1 MLAPI
6 IALAALLLVAC
17 GNDPVIPTPSAN
29 PPTMTC
35 PADVSARVSLNA
47 SQLVEFAAPTVSGGV
62 APVTLTC
69 TPASGS
75 RFSLG
80 TTSVTCVVVDSFTHT
95 GQCSFKV
102 TLTRATLGATRF
114 LAFGD
119 SVTGGQ
125 NGLSESLVAPRYVD
139 VPNAYPTKLQASLQR
154 DFPDQGIVVV
164 NKGLGGELVEDAL
177 ERLPGVLAQY
187 QPDAVLLLDGYNN
200 LRNWCSLSQGV
211 TPVTPACATT
221 IDLVVAKLG
230 ECVRTA
236 RRSSGVRYVFL
247 STLTP
252 SGLLRGS
259 FDRRI
264 SLDAVIRLNALIA
277 EMAGAEGA
285 TLVDPYP
292 LFLGRVSE
300 LVNDDGLHLTAA
312 GNEVLAAVFFDKIT
326 ATIPQTSVP
335 SSARVR

>member
-17 GNDPVIPTPSAN
+17 GNDPVIPTPSTN

-80 TTSVTCVVVDSFTHT
+80 TTSVTCVVADSLNHT

-102 TLTRATLGATRF
+102 TLTRTTLGATRF

-119 SVTGGQ
+119 SVTKGQ
-125 NGLSESLVAPRYVD
+125 NGLAESLVAPRFD
-139 VPNAYPTKLQASLQR
+139 DTPNAYPTKLQASLQR
-154 DFPDQGIVVV
+154 DFPDQGIVVI
-164 NKGLGGELVEDAL
+164 NEGLDGEFVEQAL
-177 ERLPGVLAQY
+177 ERLPGVLAQD

-200 LRNWCSLSQGV
+200 LLNWCSLSQGV
-211 TPVTPACATT
+211 TLTCKTT
-221 IDLVVAKLG
+221 IDLVVKNLR

-236 RRSSGVRYVFL
+236 RSSSGVRYVFL

-264 SLDAVIRLNALIA
+264 SPAAVIRLNAKIA

-292 LFLGRVSE
+292 LFLGRESE

>member
-17 GNDPVIPTPSAN
+17 GNDPVIPTPSTN

-80 TTSVTCVVVDSFTHT
+80 TTSVTCVVADSLNHT

-102 TLTRATLGATRF
+102 TLTRTTLGATRF

-119 SVTGGQ
+119 SVTKGQ
-125 NGLSESLVAPRYVD
+125 NGLAESLVAPRFD
-139 VPNAYPTKLQASLQR
+139 DTPNAYPTKLQASLQR
-154 DFPDQGIVVV
+154 DFPDQGIVVI
-164 NKGLGGELVEDAL
+164 NEGLDGEFVEQAL
-177 ERLPGVLAQY
+177 ERLPGVLAQN

-200 LRNWCSLSQGV
+200 LLNWCSLSQGV
-211 TPVTPACATT
+211 TLTCKTT
-221 IDLVVAKLG
+221 IDLVVKNLR
-230 ECVRTA
+230 ECVRRA
-236 RRSSGVRYVFL
+236 RSWSGVRYVFL

-264 SLDAVIRLNALIA
+264 SPDAVVRLNALIA

-285 TLVDPYP
+285 TLVNPYP
-292 LFLGRVSE
+292 LFLGRDSE

>member
-1 MLAPI
+1 VLAPI
-6 IALAALLLVAC
+6 IALTALLLVAC
-17 GNDPVIPTPSAN
+17 GNDPVIPTPSTN

-80 TTSVTCVVVDSFTHT
+80 TTSVTCVVADSLNHT

-119 SVTGGQ
+119 SVTQGQ

-164 NKGLGGELVEDAL
+164 NEGLGGEFVEDAL
-177 ERLPGVLAQY
+177 ERLRGVLVQD

-200 LRNWCSLSQGV
+200 LLNWCSQSQGV
-211 TPVTPACATT
+211 TLACATT

-236 RRSSGVRYVFL
+236 RSSSGVRYVFL

-264 SLDAVIRLNALIA
+264 SLDAVIRLNAKIA

-285 TLVDPYP
+285 TLVNPYP
-292 LFLGRVSE
+292 LFLGRESE